1 MARKNPDPPF
11 AGADLEQLGE
21 AGISTGEAARQIELL
36 LGPIPWIDIVRP
48 CTVGDGIV
56 RIETSERERLD
67 RLFAEAARSGRCGR
81 FVPASGAATRM
92 FHSLLHY
99 RASGD
104 STRARID
111 GDARSGKH
119 EGVETARF
127 LDNLGRFAFAD
138 DLREA
143 LSHRGMERGAELEDA
158 DPAAVLSA
166 LLDPDGLGYAGRP
179 KALLKFHAGPGGGR
193 TPFEEHLMEAASLV
207 ADAEGCSRAH
217 FTVAASEEHLFRR
230 LIEETRAPIASAT
243 GAWVEAGFSHQK
255 PSTDTLA
262 VDMDGRPF
270 RSSNGRLLLRPS
282 GHGALIDN
290 LDDLGGDIVLVKNID
305 NVAPDRL
312 REPTLTWSR
321 LLGGLALDLQA
332 GAFELMEAL
341 ERGEPDAIVEASRF
355 AAGHFHRGSS
365 GEPPRAEAAI
375 ALLDRPIRI
384 CGMVVNEG
392 DPGGGPFWVRD
403 GSGGLSLQIVEG
415 AQINHDKPGQR
426 AALAASTHMNPVFMA
441 CALADRSGRSY
452 DLKRFMDP
460 GAVIIARKSHEGR
473 DLLAL
478 ERPGLWN
485 GAMSGWNTVFVET
498 PVEVFNPV
506 KTVVDLLRPAH
517 QPA

>member
-1 MARKNPDPPF
+1 
-11 AGADLEQLGE
+11 
-21 AGISTGEAARQIELL
+21 
-36 LGPIPWIDIVRP
+36 
-48 CTVGDGIV
+48 
-56 RIETSERERLD
+56 
-67 RLFAEAARSGRCGR
+67 
-81 FVPASGAATRM
+81 
-92 FHSLLHY
+92 
-99 RASGD
+99 
-104 STRARID
+104 
-111 GDARSGKH
+111 
-119 EGVETARF
+119 
-127 LDNLGRFAFAD
+127 
-138 DLREA
+138 
-143 LSHRGMERGAELEDA
+143 
-158 DPAAVLSA
+158 
-166 LLDPDGLGYAGRP
+166 
-179 KALLKFHAGPGGGR
+179 
-193 TPFEEHLMEAASLV
+193 
-207 ADAEGCSRAH
+207 
-217 FTVAASEEHLFRR
+217 
-230 LIEETRAPIASAT
+230 
-243 GAWVEAGFSHQK
+243 
-255 PSTDTLA
+255 
-262 VDMDGRPF
+262 MDGRPF